1 MIHSIFFNLFPFLC
15 MVFIEFLRD
24 IHLVSNLLTFIM
36 LQFFLG
42 IGVGVYLGTE
52 YNFRPY
58 VNAIKDMAS
67 KIEKRKDQAEKIILK
82 KVSKIACI
90 FCDKWAKHYL
100 YVG

>member
-1 MIHSIFFNLFPFLC
+1 MLFL
-15 MVFIEFLRD
+15 EFLRD

-58 VNAIKDMAS
+58 VNAIKNMAS
-67 KIEKRKDQAEKIILK
+67 KIEKRKDPYDADSDSDSKETSSWSIFGSSKNK
-82 KVSKIACI
+82 KS
-90 FCDKWAKHYL
+90 D
-100 YVG
+100 

>member
-1 MIHSIFFNLFPFLC
+1 

-67 KIEKRKDQAEKIILK
+67 KIEKRKDPYDADSDSDSKETSSWSIFGSSKNK
-82 KVSKIACI
+82 KS
-90 FCDKWAKHYL
+90 D
-100 YVG
+100 

>member
-1 MIHSIFFNLFPFLC
+1 ML
-15 MVFIEFLRD
+15 FIEFLRD

-58 VNAIKDMAS
+58 VDAIKNMAS
-67 KIEKRKDQAEKIILK
+67 KIEKRKDSYDADSDSDSKETSGSWSIFGGSKNK
-82 KVSKIACI
+82 KS
-90 FCDKWAKHYL
+90 D
-100 YVG
+100 